1 MSTGNEK
8 MANQNCQYPVVSPI
22 HTISP
27 LSPRGRETE
36 SVINEEK
43 DRKLHLALQR
53 NNNFNS
59 ATKNS
64 QVRMYMFQMRRTNVC
79 TFVFPKRAGCGGG
92 TLF

>member
-1 MSTGNEK
+1 MSVGNEK
-8 MANQNCQYPVVSPI
+8 KAIQNGQYPVVSLN

-27 LSPRGRETE
+27 LSPRGRGTG

-59 ATKNS
+59 TIRNS
-64 QVRMYMFQMRRTNVC
+64 QVCMYMLQMRQTNVC
-79 TFVFPKRAGCGGG
+79 TFSPRKGWMRWG
-92 TLF
+92 TFF